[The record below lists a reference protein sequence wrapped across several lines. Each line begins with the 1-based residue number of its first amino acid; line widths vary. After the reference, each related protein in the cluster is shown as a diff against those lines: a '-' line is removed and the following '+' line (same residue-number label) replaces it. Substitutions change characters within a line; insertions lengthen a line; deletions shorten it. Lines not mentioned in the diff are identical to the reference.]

1 MKTCLTLLCLCLSLS
16 FTAQNETIYWYF
28 GNRAALNFDKGKIEV
43 LGNSAMEAPAGST
56 SIANEDGL
64 LMFYSDGA
72 SVWNRKHEIMEN
84 GSGLAGDPN
93 NFQSAIIVP
102 KPGTNNNYYLFYA
115 RSENSTNPLVTAGS
129 FYSEI
134 EFSNDFPLGKVISK
148 NGFLD
153 SNAPS
158 EKLTA
163 VHHKSG
169 ESFWLLILTAANSD
183 PEELK
188 TVFKAYPITD
198 AGINFNA
205 KITNL
210 DVGIEQLGTMK
221 FSTDGKKLIVASQTT
236 SQNTRYVHYFDFN
249 NETGEI
255 TFNRNLLI
263 DPPGATWPP
272 KGIEISPNGQFV
284 YISFDAGNNNGVFQ
298 YEIEG
303 PGTQDDARAILYFR
317 PNIKVESLQLA
328 NDQKIY
334 VALSFEN
341 DDSGILGV
349 INEPNEKSLLAN
361 YTPLIPELNPG
372 SSKRGLPNFIQSYFA
387 SKIFTENQCYVD
399 TFSFS
404 STSYATISETVWDF
418 GDGNF
423 GTGISTT
430 HTYSAPGEYI
440 VKGVL
445 TVGSKKVTVYKVVEA
460 YALPVL
466 NPNQELIECD
476 EDSDGRSTFNLFSIT
491 PKITNP
497 SLNEDL
503 FFYLS
508 QSDLDNNIPI
518 SNPENF
524 QNTLQNQE
532 VFVKAVNENGCF
544 ESTSFIITAR
554 FVDLANIENFYV
566 CEDSDGVVGDT
577 KGLFE
582 SDFLAASI
590 RNQLSIPTSTLLSF
604 YPTYLDAQTN
614 LNEFETNFTSTS
626 GTIYVKAQEA
636 DFSCGGIQG
645 FNIIVNATPP
655 INLQDS
661 YTICFD
667 PSVKPP
673 VVVSASTINNLFE
686 WKNANGD
693 VINTSQNFELN
704 QVGQFSLTVYKSEN
718 GILCSN
724 TKNFEVVNPPIPSF
738 GDIIVNTEDEK
749 NNTITVNINGNSS
762 YEFSLNNIDF
772 FGDANNYF
780 FSNVDA
786 GLQTIYVR
794 DTNTCEQ
801 SIQINVSVIGFKK
814 YFTPNGDGENDF
826 WNVKGLDKT
835 SFKSIDVQIFDRF
848 GKLIYSITNFD
859 TLGWNGSYNGKN
871 LNANNFWFKAKI
883 VDKDDNEIKE
893 SGNFSLIRD

>member
-1 MKTCLTLLCLCLSLS
+1 MKSYIALLCLCMSVS
-16 FTAQNETIYWYF
+16 IKAQNETIYWYF
-28 GNRAALNFDKGKIEV
+28 GNRAALNFDKGNLEV
-43 LGNSAMEAPAGST
+43 LGNSAMDAPAGSA
-56 SIANEDGL
+56 SIANENGL
-64 LMFYSDGA
+64 LMFYSDGNT
-72 SVWNRKHEIMEN
+72 VWNRNHEIMEN
-84 GSGLAGDPN
+84 GNNLAGDPN

-102 KPGTNNNYYLFYA
+102 KPGTDSNYYLFYA
-115 RSENSTNPLVTAGS
+115 RSENSTNPLVTPGS
-129 FYSEI
+129 YYSEI
-134 EFSNDFPLGKVISK
+134 EFSNEFPLGKVIAK

-153 SNAPS
+153 ADAPS

-169 ESFWLLILTAANSD
+169 NSFWLLILTAENTD

-188 TVFKAYPITD
+188 TIFKAYPITEN
-198 AGINFNA
+198 GINFNA
-205 KITNL
+205 IKTVL
-210 DVGIEQLGTMK
+210 DSGIEQLGTMK
-221 FSTDGKKLIVASQTT
+221 FSIDGKKLIVASQTT

-249 NETGEI
+249 NQTGEI

-284 YISFDAGNNNGVFQ
+284 YISFDAGNNNGIFQ

-303 PGTQDDARAILYFR
+303 PRAQDDARAVLYFR

-334 VALSFEN
+334 AALSFDN
-341 DDSGILGV
+341 DDSAILGV
-349 INEPNEKSLLAN
+349 INEPNEKSLIAN
-361 YTPLIPELNPG
+361 YTPLSQELNPG

-387 SKIFTENQCYVD
+387 SKIVTENQCFVD
-399 TFSFS
+399 PFSFS
-404 STSYATISETVWDF
+404 STSYATISEAVWDF
-418 GDGNF
+418 GDGNT
-423 GTGISTT
+423 GTGITTT
-430 HTYSAPGEYI
+430 HTYSAPGEYT

-466 NPNQELIECD
+466 TPNQELIECD
-476 EDSDGRSTFNLFSIT
+476 EDSDGLSTFNLFSIT
-491 PKITNP
+491 SKITDP
-497 SLNEDL
+497 SLNEEL
-503 FFYLS
+503 SFFLS
-508 QSDLDNNIPI
+508 QSDLDNDNPI

-524 QNTLQNQE
+524 QNTIQNQE
-532 VFVKAVNENGCF
+532 IFVKAVNENGCF

-554 FVDLANIENFYV
+554 FVDLANIEDFYV
-566 CEDSDGVVGDT
+566 CEDSDGIIGDN
-577 KGLFE
+577 KGLFD
-582 SDFLAASI
+582 SNFLANSI

-614 LNEFETNFTSTS
+614 LNEFETNFTYTS
-626 GTIYVKAQEA
+626 GTIFVKAQEA
-636 DFSCGGIQG
+636 DLSCGGIQS
-645 FNIIVNATPP
+645 FNIVVNTTPP
-655 INLQDS
+655 INLKDS
-661 YTICFD
+661 YTICFN

-673 VVVSASTINNLFE
+673 VIISASTLNDRFE
-686 WKNANGD
+686 WKNANGN
-693 VINTSQNFELN
+693 VINTNQNFELN

-718 GILCSN
+718 GIRCSN
-724 TKNFEVVNPPIPSF
+724 TKDFEVVNPPIPSF
-738 GDIIVNTEDEK
+738 GDITVNTEDEK
-749 NNTITVNINGNSS
+749 NNTISVNINGNSS
-762 YEFSLNNIDF
+762 YEFSLNNTDF
-772 FGDANNYF
+772 FGDANSYF
-780 FSNVDA
+780 FTNVDA
-786 GLQTIYVR
+786 GLQTIYIR
-794 DTNTCEQ
+794 DTNNCEQ
-801 SIQINVSVIGFKK
+801 SIQKNVSVIGFKK

-859 TLGWNGSYNGKN
+859 VLGWNGTYNGKN

-883 VDKDDNEIKE
+883 VDKDGNEIVE